1 MARGKSR
8 RFIVGVA
15 VVLLALPGM
24 AAAQSSTFIVELN
37 RTATPG
43 TATVSSIDPMTG
55 VVTTVIV
62 DTGAFINPCTRENVD
77 VRATSTI
84 SIGQTTDRVGTV
96 RVVVSEV
103 TKGTGASWVRDALGA
118 PVFTGSTY
126 TFTESQQL
134 TFRLLA
140 PSQEFGADFAD
151 KIVMKGAKRIDNWV
165 VRAHFRIKVNAD
177 GTVQAFMIKSTADS
191 ACMG

>member
-1 MARGKSR
+1 MSGSPFNCERADAPTVFVSVTFG
-8 RFIVGVA
+8 
-15 VVLLALPGM
+15 VVLRSVYCRVP
-24 AAAQSSTFIVELN
+24 S
-37 RTATPG
+37 R
-43 TATVSSIDPMTG
+43 
-55 VVTTVIV
+55 
-62 DTGAFINPCTRENVD
+62 
-77 VRATSTI
+77 
-84 SIGQTTDRVGTV
+84 TTDRVGTV

-103 TKGTGASWVRDALGA
+103 TKGTGAAWVRDALGA

-134 TFRLLA
+134 MFRLRALGK
-140 PSQEFGADFAD
+140 EFGSDFAD

-191 ACMG
+191 TCMG

>member
-1 MARGKSR
+1 MARVESR

-15 VVLLALPGM
+15 LVLLALPGM

-62 DTGAFINPCTRENVD
+62 DTGAFINPCTGENVD

-140 PSQEFGADFAD
+140 PGQEFGADFAD

-191 ACMG
+191 TCMG